1 MADLTLTNALA
12 GLVKL
17 ALNLRLAALLLTL
30 LWLPTA
36 DPASGAALALLV
48 PVASLTSLVPVL
60 GWNRLGTWILRHP
73 SVLLIDLLVA
83 IVVLGTIGLDTPF
96 GLFVLSTAL
105 VAGVLYGWAGTAVM
119 SAALVLAY
127 TAGAMLVNEQ
137 PTLAELLGTPV
148 LVPAMAAGGA
158 AIRALLV
165 RQHTTAKAL
174 AESSLNTAAA
184 VERTR
189 LAREMHDTLAKT
201 LHGIALN
208 AAAVPRLLQ
217 HAPDAAAVTAA
228 SLAETAERAA
238 QEARE
243 LITGLRHDD
252 LDRPLGE
259 ALDHAATTWAADVRV
274 GVTTDLD
281 PCCGLSP
288 SARYEL
294 FCIAREALRNAHE
307 HGDAR
312 HISITLRDGDTVEL
326 TIHDDGT
333 GFDVPGDVTE
343 LARDGHFGVIGM
355 CERAATVGGSV
366 DLLSVQGHGTTVTV
380 RVPRV
385 VAGEPAGEMPPGGP
399 ARGGVETAP

>member
-1 MADLTLTNALA
+1 MVDHTLTSSLA

-36 DPASGAALALLV
+36 DPASGATLALLV
-48 PVASLTSLVPVL
+48 PLARLTSLVPVL
-60 GWNRLGTWILRHP
+60 GWNRIGTWILRHP
-73 SVLLIDLLVA
+73 AVLLIDLLLA
-83 IVVLGTIGLDTPF
+83 IAVLGTIGLDTPF

-105 VAGVLYGWAGTAVM
+105 VAGVLYGGAGTAVM

-127 TAGAMLVNEQ
+127 TAGAILVGEQ
-137 PTLAELLGTPV
+137 PTMAELLGTPA
-148 LVPAMAAGGA
+148 LVPALAAGGA
-158 AIRALLV
+158 AVRALLV
-165 RQHTTAKAL
+165 RQHATARAL

-184 VERTR
+184 MERTR

-208 AAAVPRLLQ
+208 AAAVPRLLE

-259 ALDHAATTWAADVRV
+259 ALADAATSWAADV
-274 GVTTDLD
+274 GVDIETDLD

-307 HGDAR
+307 HGGAR
-312 HISITLRDGDTVEL
+312 RIDLTLRDGETVVL
-326 TIHDDGT
+326 TLHDDGT
-333 GFDVPGDVTE
+333 GFEVPDDVADLT
-343 LARDGHFGVIGM
+343 RDGHFGVVGM
-355 CERAATVGGSV
+355 CERAATVGGTV
-366 DLLSVQGHGTTVTV
+366 DLLSVEGQGTTVTV
-380 RVPRV
+380 TVPRV
-385 VAGEPAGEMPPGGP
+385 AAGEAAGDLPPAAAGLQPTE
-399 ARGGVETAP
+399 AAS